1 MTTLWKGG
9 TDVNFPLLGRA
20 LGCPEISP
28 AHTEV
33 DST

>member
-9 TDVNFPLLGRA
+9 TDVLNFSLLRTA

-33 DST
+33 D